1 MICAEIKR
9 CMISQTLI
17 NMHAILKDKMS
28 HQSYYPKCVISRNTM
43 ASSTSNNSNSVGA
56 NDSEK
61 KYMERYVFSR
71 KSKVSNEIKFIH
83 TKSVQY
89 IYQKTLYIFHRI
101 VGIVQSPYIT
111 MQLHSARILRQSLV
125 KMYQLPTLIFNFSR

>member
-1 MICAEIKR
+1 MLY
-9 CMISQTLI
+9 TY
-17 NMHAILKDKMS
+17 KDKMS

-83 TKSVQY
+83 TKSV
-89 IYQKTLYIFHRI
+89 
-101 VGIVQSPYIT
+101 
-111 MQLHSARILRQSLV
+111 
-125 KMYQLPTLIFNFSR
+125 